1 MTGSNNVSAPIKNAV
16 AIASGMLV
24 LGAGIGL
31 ATTASADTTPSP
43 YPTTAPSIPTPETP
57 QPSSPPPG
65 AERPDGPTGPE
76 QELQEEALVKVLSG
90 MLGVDEAQVKAALDE
105 IRAAY
110 VTQGPA
116 ALDPYLE
123 QAVQAGILTPEE
135 AAMVRQAIEE
145 GWIDLGPR

>member
-1 MTGSNNVSAPIKNAV
+1 MTGSNNVSAPIKTAV
-16 AIASGMLV
+16 AIASGMLL

-31 ATTASADTTPSP
+31 ATTASADTTPAP